1 MKHGRKRI
9 VGFFVGLTLAA
20 MGVPAVSFGVGNNPQ
35 WGQDIP
41 TVQIWGHKG
50 SCSGTKISPYH
61 VITAKHCEIGQGVVI
76 SSTSGMT
83 QGDAKSSQLFLN
95 GGNIASKV
103 DYPNADIELIT
114 TKVPLQGAT
123 SPILL
128 RDNLPVKPYDKSKA
142 PIIMQGLLPDVE
154 LTGVGVSLCGQRL
167 VDDNGNVVDN
177 NVKNASCSVAD
188 GEVTLDD
195 THLRATWSNNK
206 DRTYFG
212 DSGGGIFLNGSLIG
226 VISKAV
232 ANKSDATS
240 SGSFVHYQLTQPLIT
255 RDVYNWLVAHGA
267 QVTLAAAPQQPQQP
281 KPQGIQV
288 GKSRVGGANRVSTSL
303 LLLDRAQNKSE
314 VVLATGRNFPD
325 GLVAGALAGATKSG
339 VVLTMGTTAIEP
351 ETLSKLKSVGTSKVT
366 IVGGTGAVSQGVE
379 DSLKAAGIQV
389 VRIAGT
395 DRYDT
400 AFQVFENM
408 KASGKLKL
416 NARGEPH
423 GVFVATG
430 KNFPDALAASA
441 AAAKTG
447 TAVVLADTPEQVNRV
462 AGTQPY
468 AVGGQT
474 FKLMSNM
481 GVSMS
486 GWFDG
491 EDRYDT
497 ANKLLNWSEWR
508 GGDTVMVAVG
518 TNFAD
523 ALAAGPL
530 AASTGQLLVLAN
542 PSSAVLKVPAG
553 VKNLVFIG
561 GEAANPDKYAVVN

>member
-1 MKHGRKRI
+1 
-9 VGFFVGLTLAA
+9 V
-20 MGVPAVSFGVGNNPQ
+20 
-35 WGQDIP
+35 
-41 TVQIWGHKG
+41 
-50 SCSGTKISPYH
+50 
-61 VITAKHCEIGQGVVI
+61 
-76 SSTSGMT
+76 
-83 QGDAKSSQLFLN
+83 
-95 GGNIASKV
+95 
-103 DYPNADIELIT
+103 
-114 TKVPLQGAT
+114 
-123 SPILL
+123 
-128 RDNLPVKPYDKSKA
+128 
-142 PIIMQGLLPDVE
+142 
-154 LTGVGVSLCGQRL
+154 
-167 VDDNGNVVDN
+167 
-177 NVKNASCSVAD
+177 
-188 GEVTLDD
+188 
-195 THLRATWSNNK
+195 
-206 DRTYFG
+206 
-212 DSGGGIFLNGSLIG
+212 FLNGSLIG
-226 VISKAV
+226 VISNGAGVTWEEAWHNGKLVEV
-232 ANKSDATS
+232 AREQYSP
-240 SGSFVHYQLTQPLIT
+240 QPLIT

-288 GKSRVGGANRVSTSL
+288 GKSRIGGITRVSTSTM
-303 LLLDRAQNKSE
+303 LLDNAQNKSE

-379 DSLKAAGIQV
+379 NSLKAAGIQV
-389 VRIAGT
+389 ERIAGT

-400 AFQVFENM
+400 AFQVFDYM

-423 GVFVATG
+423 VFVATG
-430 KNFPDALAASA
+430 RNFPDALAASA
-441 AAAKTG
+441 VAAKIG
-447 TAVVLADTPEQVNRV
+447 AAVVLADTPEQVNRV
-462 AGTQPY
+462 VAGTRPY
-468 AVGGQT
+468 AVGAQT
-474 FKLMSNM
+474 DKLMANM

-491 EDRYDT
+491 KDRYDT
-497 ANKLLNWSEWR
+497 ANKLVNWSVWR

-561 GEAANPDKYAVVN
+561 GEGANPDKYAVVN